1 MSVDRVRF
9 ASAACR
15 EGQRASVAMTFQSGI
30 EWQKCSFPL
39 PFLQLSLPHL
49 HPPPSKLTLFGGKVK
64 EILLKRGME
73 TVCLETGIL
82 ERIRKLSV
90 QRLFSCKEWILEP
103 ERPDLQLHLY

>member
-1 MSVDRVRF
+1 M
-9 ASAACR
+9 
-15 EGQRASVAMTFQSGI
+15 
-30 EWQKCSFPL
+30 
-39 PFLQLSLPHL
+39 
-49 HPPPSKLTLFGGKVK
+49 K

-103 ERPDLQLHLY
+103 ERPDLQLRLY